1 MDNNIVSARQIQRQ
15 YRKLIDEVKRTKKP
29 VYLGSRSRPEAVLLD
44 ADVFEELWKKRRSQ
58 IKTWQEVKKTLNWIK
73 EGGKQDVNLAQ
84 FIYADRKSR

>member
-1 MDNNIVSARQIQRQ
+1 MSDRINI
-15 YRKLIDEVKRTKKP
+15 EVIWTTISFRRAKSNASI
-29 VYLGSRSRPEAVLLD
+29 GILLD